1 MPDSLMQ
8 TLEQLGGGRRLLMIV
23 VGVGALAV
31 IWALSHWAMSPSMV
45 PLFSGLP
52 VEEVGAMTQR
62 LTEEGIEHEL
72 QQGGSTIAVAQE
84 DLARARVTLAQEG
97 YPAGGKPG
105 WELFDQATWGM
116 TDFTQRVNYR
126 RALEGELGRTIAQM
140 RSVESA
146 QVHLAI
152 RKSSVLRRE
161 GPSAEASVVL
171 ALDSGTRPEMAMV
184 EGVASLV
191 AGSVEELEREN
202 VTVLDDSGRLLS
214 NPEEDTGT
222 TGLTSQQLA
231 IQREMETHL
240 EGKAYELVEPVV
252 GRGNVTVRVAAAL
265 DFDQIGRT
273 VESYNLDEQVTVEE
287 DRSEIIPGTEEQG
300 ASSVTVNSLFDTPRS
315 VETYART
322 GARVE
327 RITVAVVVN
336 ARQKE
341 EEGTGAGSRPPEELA
356 QVEAVV
362 RNGLGISPERGDA
375 VTVVSLPFDR
385 EPPVTGEEEEGL
397 DVLALL
403 QAGIRPTI
411 GLVALIL
418 AFVLALRILGALR
431 TPPRSAE
438 GEHALPPGD
447 GGSLPASK
455 AGDGE
460 GEEPAERRVISSPQ
474 VPKVEIS
481 DPDITARVV
490 KAWMRED

>member
-1 MPDSLMQ
+1 MA
-8 TLEQLGGGRRLLMIV
+8 LL
-23 VGVGALAV
+23 
-31 IWALSHWAMSPSMV
+31 WALTQWAMSPSMV

-62 LTEEGIEHEL
+62 LTEEGVEYEL
-72 QQGGSTIAVAQE
+72 REGGATIAVNE
-84 DLARARVTLAQEG
+84 GDLARARVSLAQEG
-97 YPAGGKPG
+97 FPAGGRPG
-105 WELFDQATWGM
+105 WELFDQAAWGM

-126 RALEGELGRTIAQM
+126 RALEGELGRTIGQM

-152 RKSSVLRRE
+152 QKSSVLRRE
-161 GPSAEASVVL
+161 EASAEASVVL
-171 ALDSGTRPEMAMV
+171 ALHSGSRPEAAMV
-184 EGVASLV
+184 EGIASLV
-191 AGSVEELEREN
+191 AGSVEGLERKN

-214 NPEEDTGT
+214 NTEEDTGT

-240 EGKAYELVEPVV
+240 EDKAYELVEPVV

-287 DRSEIIPGTEEQG
+287 DRSEIIPGSAEQG
-300 ASSVTVNSLFDTPRS
+300 ASSVNVNSVFDTPRS

-327 RITVAVVVN
+327 RLTVAVVVN
-336 ARQKE
+336 DREVDEDGQ
-341 EEGTGAGSRPPEELA
+341 TRVVPRSRDELA

-362 RNGLGISPERGDA
+362 RNGLGVSPERGDA

-385 EPPVTGEEEEGL
+385 EAPVPVTEEEGL
-397 DVLALL
+397 DVMALL
-403 QAGIRPTI
+403 TAGLRPTV

-418 AFVLALRILGALR
+418 AFVLTLRILGALKSTQVTGRGNR
-431 TPPRSAE
+431 TLSPPSPEESSLPENEE
-438 GEHALPPGD
+438 GEGKELR
-447 GGSLPASK
+447 GGP
-455 AGDGE
+455 D
-460 GEEPAERRVISSPQ
+460 RVISSPKA
-474 VPKVEIS
+474 PKVEVT
-481 DPDITARVV
+481 DPDMTARVV
-490 KAWMRED
+490 KAWMRES

>member
-1 MPDSLMQ
+1 MPDSLAQ
-8 TLEQLGGGRRLLMIV
+8 TLEQLGGSRRLLMIV
-23 VGVGALAV
+23 VGVGALGVLWAV
-31 IWALSHWAMSPSMV
+31 SQWAMSPSMV
-45 PLFSGLP
+45 PLFNGLP
-52 VEEVGAMTQR
+52 VEEVGSMTQR

-84 DLARARVTLAQEG
+84 DLARARVSLAQEG

-105 WELFDQATWGM
+105 WELFDQAAWGM

-161 GPSAEASVVL
+161 EPSAEASVVL
-171 ALDSGTRPEMAMV
+171 ALDSGSRPEAAMV

-191 AGSVEELEREN
+191 AGSVEGLEREN

-214 NPEEDTGT
+214 NTEEDTGT
-222 TGLTSQQLA
+222 TGLTSQQLT

-240 EGKAYELVEPVV
+240 EEKAYELVEPVV

-300 ASSVTVNSLFDTPRS
+300 ASSVTVNSVFDTPRS

-336 ARQKE
+336 ARQGE
-341 EEGTGAGSRPPEELA
+341 EDGGGAGPRPPEELT

-385 EPPVTGEEEEGL
+385 EPLAPVNEEEGL
-397 DVLALL
+397 DVMALL
-403 QAGIRPTI
+403 HAGLRPTI
-411 GLVALIL
+411 GLVGLIL

-431 TPPRSAE
+431 SSPQSAERRSALPA
-438 GEHALPPGD
+438 GE
-447 GGSLPASK
+447 GGSLPASE
-455 AGDGE
+455 DGE
-460 GEEPAERRVISSPQ
+460 GGDGAQAEQKVISSPQ
-474 VPKVEIS
+474 VPKVEIT
-481 DPDITARVV
+481 DPEMTARVV
-490 KAWMRED
+490 KAWMREE